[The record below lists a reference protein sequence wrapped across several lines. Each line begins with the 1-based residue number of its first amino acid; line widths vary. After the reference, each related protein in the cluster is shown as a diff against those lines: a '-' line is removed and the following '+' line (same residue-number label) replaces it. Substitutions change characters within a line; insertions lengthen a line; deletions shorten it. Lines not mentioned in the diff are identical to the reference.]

1 METIKLP
8 VNMGGEISPALM
20 NMLLDKASRALGYQ
34 VNQIDGIYS
43 VSVHSPKYSG
53 TSRCMS
59 KCSIELAASQNG
71 MGSERVTLSS
81 IPASSKAMALCTTR
95 HCAHTGAKWTH
106 RGIIRYTTSALATA

>member
-1 METIKLP
+1 METVKLP

-20 NMLLDKASRALGYQ
+20 NMLLDKASRALDYQ

-71 MGSERVTLSS
+71 MGSERVTLEF
-81 IPASSKAMALCTTR
+81 
-95 HCAHTGAKWTH
+95 
-106 RGIIRYTTSALATA
+106 YTSEFESYGVVYDNARILGRNGLIGVL